1 MFAVGNKTIANMNTK
16 IILTLM
22 LAGALLVAACSGGD
36 SGPEKSASDS
46 KTSEETTQTEPQS
59 NKGIGPIDHVEING
73 SIEEAMA
80 ARGAEVFTTKCSACH
95 KIDSRHVGPPMKGVT
110 ERREPEWIMN
120 MILNPEQ
127 MLKEDEVAKQMLREY
142 LTQMTYQNV
151 SQEDARAI
159 LEYLRQ
165 VDAGA

>member
-1 MFAVGNKTIANMNTK
+1 MNTK
-16 IILTLM
+16 IILTLA
-22 LAGALLVAACSGGD
+22 LAVALIVAACSGGD
-36 SGPEKSASDS
+36 SGAKESATSNS
-46 KTSEETTQTEPQS
+46 KTAEETAQAEPQS

-80 ARGAEVFTTKCSACH
+80 AQGAQVFTTKCSACH

-127 MLKEDEVAKQMLREY
+127 MLKEDETAKQLLREY

-151 SQEDARAI
+151 TQEDARAI